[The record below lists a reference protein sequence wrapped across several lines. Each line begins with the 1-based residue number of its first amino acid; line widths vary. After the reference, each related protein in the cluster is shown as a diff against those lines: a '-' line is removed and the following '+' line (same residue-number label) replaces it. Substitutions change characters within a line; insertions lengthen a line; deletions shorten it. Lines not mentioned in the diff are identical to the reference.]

1 MRGKYRPHH
10 ILEVVLLFIALAGFS
25 ESNSKANE
33 NSKYLDAVREF
44 ADNVLKDGKDV
55 YGPKHTP
62 LFVDG
67 LNIHTHEPVK
77 WIAPSGEKWVLS
89 NLASQQNL
97 FRTLDGLTKITD
109 DPKYRQAA
117 VEAIEYAFANLRS
130 PNGLL
135 YWGVGIAYDAQAEK
149 QCGIEI
155 HSLKC
160 HCPYYELMWEVDP
173 RATRKFIEAYWSAHI
188 LDWSNLDMNRGAPLN
203 KPLGET
209 WSHEYKGGPVFFES
223 SGRSMLVAGTDLF
236 WAAGFLGKVSGDR
249 EPLVWAKRLIHRY
262 VETRNPG
269 VGLSGAKYTHGK
281 YDGAKHQLGEDF
293 KGHLVLTGT
302 LFPSHPEMG
311 NTAASE
317 SFPAFLFVTPGISHS
332 PAIAPWISAMLLGDM
347 LDADGREFN
356 RWALEELTSL
366 GKIAYR
372 KNDNSFIPML
382 IDGTSLEGYVCK
394 KDGAYGSKGT
404 AFEPIQAVPMDFWAY
419 ALAYRLTGDQF
430 MWHMARSIAS
440 GHGLGDIGV
449 TPETQHQLKTATD
462 CWSPYTLLG
471 FIELYRKTGNQVFLK
486 IARKIGD
493 NLLARRF
500 HKGFFVPSDK
510 HTYTKFDTIEHLVLL
525 QLHAALRQTFSCVPE
540 VWPGRSLFNSPYRDR
555 EYASDYSVIYALTES
570 PYPPK
575 LLEEAVVSGDVE
587 GVRLLISQ
595 GADVNA
601 RSEGNYRTPLHW
613 AAMEGHRDIVELL
626 LAHDAGVNTGR
637 ITALHYAAKKGHK
650 EIAELL
656 IANGADVNAK
666 NREGQTP
673 VDVAVVRNRSDL
685 VKLLIEKGADISLH
699 TAARLGDLAIVKS
712 LIEEMADINAK
723 DTSGQTSLHYA
734 AEYGRKDIAEL
745 LIANGA
751 NVNAKDKDGNTPGHV
766 ALGKNNRS
774 TLELLIAKGANFT
787 SIHLS
792 AYQGDLDEVRSFIDK
807 GVDVNAKNKS
817 GETPLHKAA
826 IRGHKDVVELLIDNA
841 ANINATEQRNYTP
854 VHYAVWSWNTETA
867 ELIIEKGA
875 DVQAKDR
882 WGWTPLHYAA
892 SGDNRGMAELLIAKG
907 ADVNAKDS
915 SGETALSVAKEKGHT
930 EIVELLRKH
939 GAKKN
944 KAPESAPK

>member
-1 MRGKYRPHH
+1 
-10 ILEVVLLFIALAGFS
+10 GFS
-25 ESNSKANE
+25 ASNSKANE

-44 ADNVLKDGKDV
+44 ADNVLKYGRDT

-97 FRTLDGLTKITD
+97 FRTLDGLTKITG
-109 DPKYRQAA
+109 DPKYRQVA
-117 VEAIEYAFANLRS
+117 VDAIEYAFANLRS

-209 WSHEYKGGPVFFES
+209 WSHRYKGGPVFFES
-223 SGRSMLVAGTDLF
+223 RSKSFLVAGTDLF
-236 WAAGFLGKVSGDR
+236 YAAGFLGKVSGDR

-269 VGLSGAKYTHGK
+269 VGLSGTKYTRGK
-281 YDGAKHQLGEDF
+281 YDGAQYQLGKDF

-302 LFPSHPEMG
+302 LFPGHPEMG
-311 NTAASE
+311 NAAASE
-317 SFPAFLFVTPGISHS
+317 AFPAGLFVTPGISYN

-356 RWALEELTSL
+356 RWALEELVAW
-366 GKIAYR
+366 GKVAYR
-372 KNDNSFIPML
+372 KEDNSFIPML

-394 KDGAYGSKGT
+394 KDGDYGSKGT

-510 HTYTKFDTIEHLVLL
+510 HIYTKFDTIEHLVLL

-540 VWPGRSLFNSPYRDR
+540 VWPGRSFFNSPYRNR
-555 EYASDYSVIYALTES
+555 KYASDYSVIYALTES

-575 LLEEAVVSGDVE
+575 LLEEVVVSGDVE

-601 RSEGNYRTPLHW
+601 RNEGSYRTPLYW

-626 LAHDAGVNTGR
+626 LAHDAEVNAGR
-637 ITALHYAAKKGHK
+637 ITALHYAAKEGHK
-650 EIAELL
+650 EI
-656 IANGADVNAK
+656 
-666 NREGQTP
+666 
-673 VDVAVVRNRSDL
+673 
-685 VKLLIEKGADISLH
+685 
-699 TAARLGDLAIVKS
+699 
-712 LIEEMADINAK
+712 
-723 DTSGQTSLHYA
+723 
-734 AEYGRKDIAEL
+734 
-745 LIANGA
+745 
-751 NVNAKDKDGNTPGHV
+751 
-766 ALGKNNRS
+766 
-774 TLELLIAKGANFT
+774 
-787 SIHLS
+787 
-792 AYQGDLDEVRSFIDK
+792 
-807 GVDVNAKNKS
+807 
-817 GETPLHKAA
+817 
-826 IRGHKDVVELLIDNA
+826 
-841 ANINATEQRNYTP
+841 
-854 VHYAVWSWNTETA
+854 
-867 ELIIEKGA
+867 
-875 DVQAKDR
+875 
-882 WGWTPLHYAA
+882 
-892 SGDNRGMAELLIAKG
+892 AELLIAKG
-907 ADVNAKDS
+907 ADVNAK
-915 SGETALSVAKEKGHT
+915 EV
-930 EIVELLRKH
+930 
-939 GAKKN
+939 
-944 KAPESAPK
+944 